1 MEKPEKKSQ
10 AELDEEDALQLALIL
25 SQSEAEESDR
35 QKKLATRR
43 YAPVAISLPT
53 IPTGSVPMA
62 NAKDVQT
69 TVNPIHNYW
78 ETQTKE
84 DLITIKPLPP
94 VCLSWESVTDL
105 TFHLLSQDPLNKY
118 VRDDEIDGFA
128 YSVTDQINNMK
139 FRMLSNEQRGR
150 NIATDT
156 AVQSMFIVLQRMYPE
171 LHRFLRSLDEKQGS
185 SDDHDRSNQCEA
197 VLRFSLLRNPAG

>member
-25 SQSEAEESDR
+25 SQSEADENDR

-43 YAPVAISLPT
+43 YTPVAHSLPT
-53 IPTGSVPMA
+53 IPIGSSAPIA
-62 NAKDVQT
+62 DVQPAA
-69 TVNPIHNYW
+69 NPIHNYW
-78 ETQTKE
+78 ETQTKQ
-84 DLITIKPLPP
+84 DLITIKPLPS
-94 VCLSWESVTDL
+94 VYLSRESHTDL
-105 TFHLLSQDPLNKY
+105 TFYLLSQDPLDKY

-150 NIATDT
+150 NIANDT

-185 SDDHDRSNQCEA
+185 CEDRDRFED